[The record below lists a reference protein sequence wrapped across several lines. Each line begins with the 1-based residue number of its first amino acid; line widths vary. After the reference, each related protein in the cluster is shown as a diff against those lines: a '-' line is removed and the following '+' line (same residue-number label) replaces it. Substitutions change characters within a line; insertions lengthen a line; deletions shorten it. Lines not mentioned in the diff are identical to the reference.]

1 MTYNN
6 IKRILRFQTE
16 NNIKALWTFDEDN
29 KEFTNIYSITDDNL
43 RIYTPQQLIDKLNT
57 LW

>member
-57 LW
+57 L